1 MKVGDLVEVDFNT
14 GEAPLLAIII
24 GKHETRTRWV
34 DVRFIDDPHNGFWDY
49 HSYPWRNLRL
59 ISES

>member
-1 MKVGDLVEVDFNT
+1 MKVGDLVEVNFNT
-14 GEAPLLAIII
+14 GETPLLAIII
-24 GKHETRTRWV
+24 GEDQTKTRWANL
-34 DVRFIDDPHNGFWDY
+34 RFIDDPHNGLWDH

>member
-1 MKVGDLVEVDFNT
+1 MKVGDLVEVNFNT

-24 GKHETRTRWV
+24 GKHKTRTRWV